1 MLRYGEQTVAQL
13 RLGEMGIKSAA
24 VGETEIYVRPGGCV
38 FLELS
43 TKKESETDGKLLSCD
58 AGYDGSV

>member
-1 MLRYGEQTVAQL
+1 MAQL
-13 RLGEMGIKSAA
+13 RLGEMGIKFAA
-24 VGETEIYVRPGGCV
+24 VGEAEIYVRPGGCV